1 MTTAANPAC
10 VFVVHQHLVAMTC
23 VPGSIAECCCNLTT
37 SHDRLLVCT
46 GTDSEPVGG
55 NSAGSGLPP
64 MPGMDTSDGPN
75 LAAQMQDAMHN
86 MSGVPAQQLAG
97 QPQNAQQFA
106 VPLPYMLHPGSL
118 MQISPGQHGEV
129 AEGSN
134 LPVGAVSEV
143 GSVASANAN
152 LLKLFAAACQ
162 QKGLVTRTQR
172 SEMVDFVQQ
181 MYLDRLAE

>member
-1 MTTAANPAC
+1 MFAC
-10 VFVVHQHLVAMTC
+10 V
-23 VPGSIAECCCNLTT
+23 
-37 SHDRLLVCT
+37 

-55 NSAGSGLPP
+55 NSAGNGLPP
-64 MPGMDTSDGPN
+64 MPGMDTTDGPN
-75 LAAQMQDAMHN
+75 LAAQMQDAMHS
-86 MSGVPAQQLAG
+86 MPGVQAQQLSG
-97 QPQNAQQFA
+97 QQQNSQQFP

-129 AEGSN
+129 PEGSAM
-134 LPVGAVSEV
+134 PVQAVNEV

-172 SEMVDFVQQ
+172 TEMVDFVQQ
-181 MYLDRLAE
+181 MYMDRLAE

>member
-1 MTTAANPAC
+1 
-10 VFVVHQHLVAMTC
+10 
-23 VPGSIAECCCNLTT
+23 
-37 SHDRLLVCT
+37 
-46 GTDSEPVGG
+46 
-55 NSAGSGLPP
+55 
-64 MPGMDTSDGPN
+64 MPGMESTDGPN

-97 QPQNAQQFA
+97 QPQSAQQFP

-129 AEGSN
+129 PEGSN
-134 LPVGAVSEV
+134 LPVGAVNEV

-162 QKGLVTRTQR
+162 HKGLVTRTQR
-172 SEMVDFVQQ
+172 AEMAEFVQQ
-181 MYLDRLAE
+181 MYMDRLAQ

>member
-1 MTTAANPAC
+1 MK
-10 VFVVHQHLVAMTC
+10 HLRGCWKDPKHNALLV
-23 VPGSIAECCCNLTT
+23 S
-37 SHDRLLVCT
+37 RLLGCSKSNCHLSCT
-46 GTDSEPVGG
+46 DLLHLAHAGTDSEPVGG

-64 MPGMDTSDGPN
+64 MPGMETTDGPN

-97 QPQNAQQFA
+97 QPQNAQQFP

-129 AEGSN
+129 PEGSS
-134 LPVGAVSEV
+134 LPVGAVNEV

-162 QKGLVTRTQR
+162 HKGLITRTQR
-172 SEMVDFVQQ
+172 AEMADFVQQ
-181 MYLDRLAE
+181 MYMDRLAQ

>member
-1 MTTAANPAC
+1 METT
-10 VFVVHQHLVAMTC
+10 
-23 VPGSIAECCCNLTT
+23 
-37 SHDRLLVCT
+37 
-46 GTDSEPVGG
+46 
-55 NSAGSGLPP
+55 
-64 MPGMDTSDGPN
+64 DGPN

-97 QPQNAQQFA
+97 QPQSAQQFP

-129 AEGSN
+129 PEGSS
-134 LPVGAVSEV
+134 LPVGADV

-162 QKGLVTRTQR
+162 HKGLITRTQR
-172 SEMVDFVQQ
+172 AEMADFVQQ
-181 MYLDRLAE
+181 MYMDRLAQWEQHNNHLYILANRFVYYVD

>member
-1 MTTAANPAC
+1 
-10 VFVVHQHLVAMTC
+10 
-23 VPGSIAECCCNLTT
+23 
-37 SHDRLLVCT
+37 
-46 GTDSEPVGG
+46 
-55 NSAGSGLPP
+55 
-64 MPGMDTSDGPN
+64 MPGMDTTDGPN
-75 LAAQMQDAMHN
+75 LAAQMQDAMHS

-97 QPQNAQQFA
+97 QSQNAQFP

-118 MQISPGQHGEV
+118 MQISPGAHGE
-129 AEGSN
+129 APEGSS

-172 SEMVDFVQQ
+172 LEMIEFVQL